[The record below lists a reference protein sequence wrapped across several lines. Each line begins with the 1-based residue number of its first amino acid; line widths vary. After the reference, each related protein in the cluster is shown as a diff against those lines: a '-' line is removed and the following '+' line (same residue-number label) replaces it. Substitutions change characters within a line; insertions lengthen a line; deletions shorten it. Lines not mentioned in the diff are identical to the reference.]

1 MIDGASFTANMSKS
15 LLKRNAIVTGGS
27 RGIGAGI
34 AIELAK
40 RGANVLITYEKSAK
54 AADEVVARIENLGV
68 RGLALQAN
76 SLDIES
82 PAKIVKALA
91 DAWGKIHIIVNNAGI
106 GDDIFLQDLTEA
118 DFDRHMAIN
127 VRMPTFLVK
136 AAIPHF
142 GEAPRI
148 VNLSSVMARVG
159 SAQATAYCASKA
171 ALEGVT
177 KVLAVEL
184 GHKYG
189 ATVNCVNPG
198 PVDTDMWRQ
207 TAQGVRD
214 EWESRKAVETPAAP
228 RIGTVDDIAQIVA
241 FLSEEQSRWTTGS
254 TVCAN
259 GGMVCV

>member
-1 MIDGASFTANMSKS
+1 MSKS
-15 LLKRNAIVTGGS
+15 LTGRNAIVTGGS
-27 RGIGAGI
+27 RGIGKGI
-34 AIELAK
+34 ALELAK
-40 RGANVLITYEKSAK
+40 RGANVLITYEKSANV
-54 AADEVVARIENLGV
+54 AEDVVAEIEKLGTKAI
-68 RGLALQAN
+68 ALQASSQN
-76 SLDIES
+76 IES
-82 PAKIVKALA
+82 PRKIVAALVE
-91 DAWGKIHIIVNNAGI
+91 AWGKVHIIINNAGI
-106 GDDIFLQDLTEA
+106 GDDISLDNLTES
-118 DFDRHMAIN
+118 DFDRHMTIN

-136 AAIPHF
+136 AAMPFF
-142 GEAPRI
+142 GDAPRI

-159 SAQATAYCASKA
+159 SAQATAYTASKA

-198 PVDTDMWRQ
+198 PVDTDMWQQ
-207 TAQGVRD
+207 TDKAVRD
-214 EWESRKAVETPAAP
+214 EWEAKKAVETPAAP
-228 RIGTVDDIAQIVA
+228 RIGTVEDIALIVA